1 MEERTN
7 ELHSRAS
14 AEPSQN
20 PVPAHHRFHHTRL
33 WRIVHGETAI
43 GLSCEESRGAEG
55 ENQRSGPPA
64 VGVSTAANGSA
75 RMDIVA
81 ILDAFLNE
89 LQSYCRDEKD
99 LPERMRTLRFTRIG
113 LIAGLFMRTPPESG
127 RNLDIST
134 LVERALDIFD
144 CELKIIDMELEHPEL
159 RPVTPATPF
168 DCAPRAQWNGSLA
181 QLLEIIVALFLTG
194 LIRTVD
200 GRPMNLAEI
209 AALFEELFGIKISD
223 LYGRKTR
230 LLMRKKNESP
240 FLDSLLFLY
249 RKEVEKMSL

>member
-1 MEERTN
+1 M
-7 ELHSRAS
+7 
-14 AEPSQN
+14 
-20 PVPAHHRFHHTRL
+20 
-33 WRIVHGETAI
+33 
-43 GLSCEESRGAEG
+43 
-55 ENQRSGPPA
+55 
-64 VGVSTAANGSA
+64 
-75 RMDIVA
+75 
-81 ILDAFLNE
+81 
-89 LQSYCRDEKD
+89 
-99 LPERMRTLRFTRIG
+99 
-113 LIAGLFMRTPPESG
+113 
-127 RNLDIST
+127 DIST
-134 LVERALDIFD
+134 LVEQALDGFD

-159 RPVTPATPF
+159 RAAVLVPATMF
-168 DCAPRAQWNGSLA
+168 DHAPRAQWNGSLA

-230 LLMRKKNESP
+230 LLLRKKNESP